1 MRIHTRVNANGSRIY
16 SRGRTIFGQ
25 GAVVLMRRLRLNS
38 EVHSLGSEVLPI
50 RCSSCLYNLTNGID
64 HKLRL
69 IPLNIVPA
77 LFSDDMF
84 TSGRKASQSSLHFQ
98 PEFFTFS
105 DHLRNT
111 VISWIDDTMS

>member
-1 MRIHTRVNANGSRIY
+1 MRMVSEYTEEDANDFWP
-16 SRGRTIFGQ
+16 GRRCIDAPTSFE
-25 GAVVLMRRLRLNS
+25 LRS
-38 EVHSLGSEVLPI
+38 SFTGSEVLPI

-84 TSGRKASQSSLHFQ
+84 TSGRKASQSPLHFQ
-98 PEFFTFS
+98 PECFTFS
-105 DHLRNT
+105 DH
-111 VISWIDDTMS
+111 